1 MEQPEGWVVPGKE
14 DWVCLLKKAIYGLK
28 QASRQWN
35 AKIHRTLLNQ
45 GFIRTYSDAGV
56 YVYSSKTNGQV
67 CYVVLYVDDL
77 LLLGDSKPFIEQ
89 IKNHLKKEYQMTDLG
104 PVERFLGLRI
114 RRDRQKRQILVD
126 QSEYVQ
132 TVLERF
138 QMSNCK
144 PAKTPLPAGSVLEK
158 NTETATDAFRTEY
171 QSVIGSIMYAMLGT
185 RPDLAFSIT
194 RLAKFASNPSK
205 HHMRLAQY
213 VLRYLRGTKDYALCY
228 DGDSNSGLIAYSD
241 SDWAEDHDDRH
252 STSGFV
258 FLMAN
263 CVVSW
268 VSRRQPTVSL
278 SSTEAE
284 YKAASDACRQM
295 AWLRNFGQELG
306 DNMTAPTPLCLD
318 NQGSIFLAVNPAVD
332 RRTKHIE
339 IRYHFIREFYEKGE
353 TDIFFVASE
362 DQLADA
368 LTKNVPLSGIEKLRT
383 STGMVIAS

>member
-1 MEQPEGWVVPGKE
+1 
-14 DWVCLLKKAIYGLK
+14 
-28 QASRQWN
+28 
-35 AKIHRTLLNQ
+35 
-45 GFIRTYSDAGV
+45 
-56 YVYSSKTNGQV
+56 
-67 CYVVLYVDDL
+67 
-77 LLLGDSKPFIEQ
+77 
-89 IKNHLKKEYQMTDLG
+89 
-104 PVERFLGLRI
+104 
-114 RRDRQKRQILVD
+114 
-126 QSEYVQ
+126 
-132 TVLERF
+132 
-138 QMSNCK
+138 
-144 PAKTPLPAGSVLEK
+144 
-158 NTETATDAFRTEY
+158 
-171 QSVIGSIMYAMLGT
+171 
-185 RPDLAFSIT
+185 
-194 RLAKFASNPSK
+194 
-205 HHMRLAQY
+205 
-213 VLRYLRGTKDYALCY
+213 
-228 DGDSNSGLIAYSD
+228 
-241 SDWAEDHDDRH
+241 
-252 STSGFV
+252 
-258 FLMAN
+258 MAN

-268 VSRRQPTVSL
+268 VSICQPTVSL